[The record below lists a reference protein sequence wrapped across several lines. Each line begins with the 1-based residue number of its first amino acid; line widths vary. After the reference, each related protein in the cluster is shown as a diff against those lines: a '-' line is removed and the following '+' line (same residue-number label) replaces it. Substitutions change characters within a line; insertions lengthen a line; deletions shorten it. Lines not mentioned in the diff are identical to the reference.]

1 MLNVTKARKIK
12 KALSI
17 LLLALMVS
25 SFTFAVAEANPANPG
40 GGNAMPWEA
49 GLQLLVDSVSGPVAQ
64 AIALIAIVAAGAAL
78 IFGGD
83 MTGFM
88 RTAVYVVL
96 VIGLI
101 LGAANLMKALG
112 PASSALL
119 PFIK

>member
-1 MLNVTKARKIK
+1 MLSVTKARKIK
-12 KALSI
+12 KVFSI
-17 LLLALMVS
+17 LLMALMVS
-25 SFTFAVAEANPANPG
+25 SFTFAVAEATPAAPG
-40 GGNAMPWEA
+40 ASSMPWEA

-112 PASSALL
+112 PTTSALL